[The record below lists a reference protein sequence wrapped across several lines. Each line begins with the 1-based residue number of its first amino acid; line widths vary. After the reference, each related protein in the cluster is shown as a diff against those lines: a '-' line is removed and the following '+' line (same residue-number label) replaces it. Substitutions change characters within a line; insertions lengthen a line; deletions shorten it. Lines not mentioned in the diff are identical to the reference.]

1 MFLNLGVIFAAVRG
15 KSKLQ
20 FHLVHTLRV
29 AGLRQH
35 FQMVLTGNPGHCN
48 FGLSFNR

>member
-1 MFLNLGVIFAAVRG
+1 MFLNLGHFRCCTWQ
-15 KSKLQ
+15 SKLQ
-20 FHLVHTLRV
+20 FQLVHTLRV